1 VTPVSASQ
9 AIAAVFVVGW
19 LAAALWAD
27 RTVAALPSREQQP
40 LYGAGVVFVV
50 IVLAAAWVQP
60 ALRARMWPAGAAFDW
75 AMVALLVAGCAVCVW
90 ARVHL
95 GRLWSGGV
103 VLKEGHR
110 VVDSGPYGFVRHP
123 IYSGAFV
130 AMVAFAAIRARPT
143 GLLLSLG
150 FIVFFALKSR
160 LEERLLLRE
169 FGAAYEDYQRRVPRL
184 VPRLKRR

>member
-1 VTPVSASQ
+1 VTPETASE
-9 AIAAVFVVGW
+9 AIAALFVVGW
-19 LAAALWAD
+19 IAAALWAD
-27 RTVAALPSREQQP
+27 RTVAALPSREQRP
-40 LYGAGVVFVV
+40 LYGAGVVFVAAV
-50 IVLAAAWVQP
+50 VAAAWLLP
-60 ALRARMWPAGAAFDW
+60 ALRVRMWPAAEVFNW
-75 AMVALLVAGCAVCVW
+75 AMVAFLVAGCAVCAW

-110 VVDSGPYGFVRHP
+110 VVDTGPYGFVRHP

-143 GLLLSLG
+143 GLLMSLG
-150 FIVFFALKSR
+150 FIAFFALKSR

-184 VPRLKRR
+184 VPRFTRR